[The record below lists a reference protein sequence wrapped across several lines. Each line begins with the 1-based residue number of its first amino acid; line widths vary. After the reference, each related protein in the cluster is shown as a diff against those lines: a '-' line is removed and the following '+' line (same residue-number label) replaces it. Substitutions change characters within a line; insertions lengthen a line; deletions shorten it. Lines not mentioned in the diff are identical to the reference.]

1 MEETMITLSRRAL
14 PALAAPLALG
24 AMTATPA
31 IAQPTWPSRPV
42 RLIVPFAPGGPADI
56 LARMLAEF
64 FTPRLGQ
71 PCLVENHAGA
81 GGMIGTR
88 VAATST
94 DAHTLLMGSVSMTIV
109 PHLATSPVG
118 YDVEADFVPLGLVA
132 SAPFV
137 LVVPA
142 ASPLRDLPGLVAASR
157 ERSLNAG
164 NSGNG
169 TLSHLA
175 IEVFRARTGAAIE
188 SVAYRGEGQMLP
200 DLVAGNIGF
209 SFASLSSALPLI
221 RDGRLRALA
230 VLGPQRLE
238 ALPDVPTLAQQ
249 GVQDVE
255 ADGWQALFANKAV
268 PREAADRLRRLLAEA
283 LADATISAR
292 ITAFGL
298 LRASRD
304 PAAFAVMFGQEYQ
317 RWGEIVRTRG
327 IKAE

>member
-1 MEETMITLSRRAL
+1 MTITRRGL
-14 PALAAPLALG
+14 PARLAAPIVASAALAGSAL
-24 AMTATPA
+24 
-31 IAQPTWPSRPV
+31 AQPAWPARPV
-42 RLIVPFAPGGPADI
+42 RLVVPFAPGGPADI

-71 PCLVENHAGA
+71 PAIVENHAGA

-94 DAHTLLMGSVSMTIV
+94 DGHTLLLGSVSMTIV
-109 PHLATSPVG
+109 PHLATQAVG
-118 YDVEADFVPLGLVA
+118 YDVVADFVPIGLVA

-142 ASPLRDLPGLVAASR
+142 ASALRDPAGLVAASR
-157 ERSLNAG
+157 VRPLNAG

-175 IEVFRARTGAAIE
+175 IEVFRARAGAAIE
-188 SVAYRGEGQMLP
+188 AVAYRGEGQMLP

-230 VLGPQRLE
+230 VLGPARLE
-238 ALPDVPTLAQQ
+238 ALPAVPTLAEQ
-249 GVQDVE
+249 GVADVE
-255 ADGWQALFANKAV
+255 ADGWQALFANRTV
-268 PREAADRLRRLLAEA
+268 PRDGVDRLRRLLAEA
-283 LADATISAR
+283 LADPAISAR
-292 ITAFGL
+292 IAGFGL
-298 LRASRD
+298 TRAARD
-304 PAAFAVMFGQEYQ
+304 PAGFAAMFAEEYR
-317 RWGEIVRTRG
+317 RWGEVVRARG
-327 IKAE
+327 IRAE

>member
-1 MEETMITLSRRAL
+1 MTITRRAL
-14 PALAAPLALG
+14 PALATLFAAPAL
-24 AMTATPA
+24 
-31 IAQPTWPSRPV
+31 AQPAWPTRTV
-42 RLIVPFAPGGPADI
+42 RLIVPFAPGGPADT

-71 PCLVENHAGA
+71 SVVVENHAGA

-94 DAHTLLMGSVSMTIV
+94 DGHTLLLGSVSMTIV

-118 YDVEADFVPLGLVA
+118 YDVVNDFVPIGLVA

-142 ASPLRDLPGLVAASR
+142 ASPLRDLPGLIAASR
-157 ERSLNAG
+157 ATPLSAG

-175 IEVFRARTGAAIE
+175 IEVFRARSGAGVE

-200 DLVAGNIGF
+200 DLIGGRIGF
-209 SFASLSSALPLI
+209 SFASLSSALPHI
-221 RDGRLRALA
+221 REGRLRALA

-238 ALPDVPTLAQQ
+238 ALPDVPTLAEQ
-249 GVQDVE
+249 GVGDVE
-255 ADGWQALFANKAV
+255 ADGWQALFANRTV
-268 PREAADRLRRLLAEA
+268 PAAGVARLRALLAEA
-283 LADATISAR
+283 LADPAISAR
-292 ITAFGL
+292 IAGFGL
-298 LRASRD
+298 TRAARGPD
-304 PAAFAVMFGQEYQ
+304 AFAALFREEYA
-317 RWGEIVRTRG
+317 RWGGIVRERG
-327 IKAE
+327 IRAQ

>member
-1 MEETMITLSRRAL
+1 MTITRRAL
-14 PALAAPLALG
+14 PALATFLAAPAF
-24 AMTATPA
+24 
-31 IAQPTWPSRPV
+31 AQAAWPSRGV
-42 RLIVPFAPGGPADI
+42 RLIVPFAPGGPADT

-71 PCLVENHAGA
+71 SVVVENHAGA

-94 DAHTLLMGSVSMTIV
+94 DAHTLLLGSVSMTIV
-109 PHLATSPVG
+109 PHLATQPVG
-118 YDVEADFVPLGLVA
+118 YDVVNDFVPIGLVA

-142 ASPLRDLPGLVAASR
+142 ASALRDLPGLIAASR
-157 ERSLNAG
+157 TTPLTAG

-175 IEVFRARTGAAIE
+175 IEVFRARSGAGVE

-200 DLVAGNIGF
+200 DLIAGRIGF
-209 SFASLSSALPLI
+209 SFASLSSALPHI

-230 VLGPQRLE
+230 VLGPQRLD

-249 GVQDVE
+249 GIADVE
-255 ADGWQALFANKAV
+255 ADGWQALFANRTV
-268 PREAADRLRRLLAEA
+268 PADGVARLRVLLAEA
-283 LADATISAR
+283 LADAAISAR
-292 ITAFGL
+292 ITGFGL
-298 LRASRD
+298 ARAARGPD
-304 PAAFAVMFGQEYQ
+304 AFATMFRAEFT
-317 RWGEIVRTRG
+317 RWGSIVRERG
-327 IKAE
+327 ISAQ

>member
-1 MEETMITLSRRAL
+1 MMTITRRAL
-14 PALAAPLALG
+14 PALATLFAAPAL
-24 AMTATPA
+24 
-31 IAQPTWPSRPV
+31 AQPGWPSRSV

-71 PCLVENHAGA
+71 AVVVENHAGA

-94 DAHTLLMGSVSMTIV
+94 DGHTLLLGSVSMTIV

-118 YDVEADFVPLGLVA
+118 YDVVNDFVPIGLVA

-157 ERSLNAG
+157 TRPLNAG

-175 IEVFRARTGAAIE
+175 IEVFRARSGAAVE

-238 ALPDVPTLAQQ
+238 ALPDVPTLAEQ
-249 GVQDVE
+249 GVGDVE
-255 ADGWQALFANKAV
+255 ADGWQALFANRTV
-268 PREAADRLRRLLAEA
+268 PAAGVARLRALLAEA
-283 LADATISAR
+283 LADAAISAR
-292 ITAFGL
+292 IAGFGL
-298 LRASRD
+298 TRAARGPD
-304 PAAFAVMFGQEYQ
+304 AFAALFREEYA
-317 RWGEIVRTRG
+317 RWGEVVRERG
-327 IKAE
+327 IRAQ